1 MACRW
6 AIPFVENNK
15 FFFPSIHRWYS
26 PTSREGSFRKLDSCD
41 TVPIKLGDKEFRFLF
56 WFFAN
61 DLILLA
67 FAQSDLA
74 VEEFSKKWSL
84 INTSIKGGL

>member
-1 MACRW
+1 MDDGR
-6 AIPFVENNK
+6 
-15 FFFPSIHRWYS
+15 
-26 PTSREGSFRKLDSCD
+26 T
-41 TVPIKLGDKEFRFLF
+41 IKLGDKEFRFFF

-74 VEEFSKKWSL
+74 VEEFSKK
-84 INTSIKGGL
+84 